1 MPTLRESRYEQLRRL
16 GFLRSEAMA
25 YSKFD
30 YRAVPYLMQMITTR
44 SQEYQQFNLRNR
56 SMTPTERMKRWTE
69 RIQNVCLRNG
79 WYKDWTNPNTGRTQ
93 RVIDPWAALRSRE
106 DVYKPNHRQ
115 YDSPHVKRWRDF
127 QSFDRKL
134 ERSLVYK

>member
-1 MPTLRESRYEQLRRL
+1 MPTIRESRYEQLRRM
-16 GFLRSEAMA
+16 GFLRAESLA

-30 YRAVPYLMQMITTR
+30 YRKVPYLMQMVNKR
-44 SQEYQQFNLRNR
+44 NAEYQQFNLRNQR
-56 SMTPTERMKRWTE
+56 LTPADRMKQWKE
-69 RIQNVCLRNG
+69 RIQRACLSNG

-106 DVYKPNHRQ
+106 DIYKPRHPQ
-115 YDSPHVKRWRDF
+115 YNSPHVKRWRDF

-134 ERSLVYK
+134 EKSLAYS